1 MRAAATQAYRRAASR
16 ISPKLSPTTLSKIG
30 NDMERAISR
39 GIAPVSAFSI
49 PYSVRYDPFAVNHPD
64 GSSSNP
70 FAKPDEDNRNGDDA
84 SSSNNKNDNLSVN
97 PSAVIRAMGTSRRV
111 FLLNPTLNLTE
122 LDGLSYHLRS
132 MASNSAINSI
142 VIANPM
148 EDTECNG
155 DMSENA
161 TVLPSFMED
170 EDPTKNYFNPRTS
183 PSSSVGPYG
192 KRQNFIKSILHERFG
207 DGLGMPYV
215 SSGYDAHQIY
225 KLGMHADASRLDTEL
240 LVPLISL
247 SKSVRGSYDESIN
260 HSRSKVPV
268 ITLPHG
274 LVTDA
279 GYSLLLGS
287 YVLATHSTS
296 FKMLNPLR
304 GLSFDPVGLS
314 YLLPRVGW
322 EFGQPSAEYSS
333 SIASILALTGY
344 EANAEDMV
352 STGLAT
358 HYIGG
363 PFKLNLLER
372 AVAEMNSFEYQ
383 SLIAPPK
390 RLYGKKFDEVDG
402 IMAGWSGAGGVG
414 GGMGSSDVNAQF
426 KNVAVANL
434 IQHLSEYDAAG
445 ADEYGVHLRDD
456 LDDETGLFLK
466 DTDPSVTLPEERIQL
481 YGELVSE
488 LVNSAAT
495 FREAFSEPTVEGI
508 MERLREIAATKV
520 EFEGKIGYEE
530 DVMVADQAHSF
541 LMSMEQ
547 RSPLAL
553 CVTNQ
558 LLRKGMD
565 DEETLE
571 SCMER
576 ERVSQLRLFTKDNGD
591 FVRWAE
597 SGCGVGLVEMIHG
610 NSSLIRTREDTYSG
624 WKHSSVKE
632 VTNDEIQEIVG

>member
-1 MRAAATQAYRRAASR
+1 M
-16 ISPKLSPTTLSKIG
+16 
-30 NDMERAISR
+30 
-39 GIAPVSAFSI
+39 
-49 PYSVRYDPFAVNHPD
+49 
-64 GSSSNP
+64 GSN
-70 FAKPDEDNRNGDDA
+70 A
-84 SSSNNKNDNLSVN
+84 
-97 PSAVIRAMGTSRRV
+97 
-111 FLLNPTLNLTE
+111 
-122 LDGLSYHLRS
+122 
-132 MASNSAINSI
+132 AINSI

-148 EDTECNG
+148 EDAECNG
-155 DMSENA
+155 DMSENT

-170 EDPTKNYFNPRTS
+170 EDPTKNYYNRTS
-183 PSSSVGPYG
+183 ASTFGPYG

-225 KLGMHADASRLDTEL
+225 KMGMHADASRLDAEL

-260 HSRSKVPV
+260 HSESKVPV
-268 ITLPHG
+268 ITMPHG

-296 FKMLNPLR
+296 FQILNPLR

-333 SIASILALTGY
+333 AIASILALTGY

-372 AVAEMNSFEYQ
+372 ALSELNSFEYQ
-383 SLIAPPK
+383 SLVAPPK
-390 RLYGKKFDEVDG
+390 RLYGRKLDEVDG
-402 IMAGWSGAGGVG
+402 IIPGEGVGVGAG
-414 GGMGSSDVNAQF
+414 MGSDVNAQF

-434 IQHLSEYDAAG
+434 IQHVSEYDAAG

-466 DTDPSVTLPEERIQL
+466 DADPSVTLPEERIQL

-495 FREAFSEPTVEGI
+495 FRDAFAEPTVEGI
-508 MERLREIAATKV
+508 MERLREIAATKG
-520 EFEGKIGYEE
+520 EFEGKLGYEE
-530 DVMVADQAHSF
+530 DVMVAEQAQSF
-541 LMSMEQ
+541 VVNMEQ

-565 DEETLE
+565 DDETLE

-576 ERVSQLRLFTKDNGD
+576 ERVSQLRLFTKENGD
-591 FVRWAE
+591 YVRWAE
-597 SGCGVGLVEMIHG
+597 SGSGVGLVEMTHG
-610 NSSLIRTREDTYSG
+610 NSSLIRKREDMYSG
-624 WKHSSVKE
+624 WKHASVKD

>member
-1 MRAAATQAYRRAASR
+1 MASTQAYRKAASR

-30 NDMERAISR
+30 KDMERAISR
-39 GIAPVSAFSI
+39 TAPVSAFSI
-49 PYSVRYDPFAVNHPD
+49 PYSVRYDPFAINHPD

-70 FAKPDEDNRNGDDA
+70 YAHADKAD
-84 SSSNNKNDNLSVN
+84 SSNNVVN

-111 FLLNPTLNLTE
+111 FVLNPSCSPTE
-122 LDGLSYHLRS
+122 IDGLSYHLKC
-132 MASNSAINSI
+132 MGSNAAINSI

-148 EDTECNG
+148 EDAECNG
-155 DMSENA
+155 DMSENT

-170 EDPTKNYFNPRTS
+170 EDPTKNYYNRTS
-183 PSSSVGPYG
+183 ASTFGPYG

-225 KLGMHADASRLDTEL
+225 KMGMHADASRLDSEL

-260 HSRSKVPV
+260 HSESKVPV
-268 ITLPHG
+268 ITMPHG

-296 FKMLNPLR
+296 FQILNPLR

-333 SIASILALTGY
+333 AIASILALTGY

-372 AVAEMNSFEYQ
+372 ALSELNSFEYQ
-383 SLIAPPK
+383 SLVAPPK
-390 RLYGKKFDEVDG
+390 RLYGRKLDEVDG
-402 IMAGWSGAGGVG
+402 IIPGEGVGVGAG
-414 GGMGSSDVNAQF
+414 MGSDVNAQF

-434 IQHLSEYDAAG
+434 IQHVSEYDAAG

-466 DTDPSVTLPEERIQL
+466 DADPSVTLPEERIQL

-495 FREAFSEPTVEGI
+495 FRDAFAEPTVEGI
-508 MERLREIAATKV
+508 MERLREIAATKG
-520 EFEGKIGYEE
+520 EFEGKLGYEE
-530 DVMVADQAHSF
+530 DVMVAEQAQSF
-541 LMSMEQ
+541 VVNMEQ

-565 DEETLE
+565 DDETLE

-576 ERVSQLRLFTKDNGD
+576 ERVSQLRLFTKENGD
-591 FVRWAE
+591 YVRWAE
-597 SGCGVGLVEMIHG
+597 SGSGVGLVEMTHG
-610 NSSLIRTREDTYSG
+610 NSSLIRKREDMYSG
-624 WKHSSVKE
+624 WKHASVKD

>member
-1 MRAAATQAYRRAASR
+1 
-16 ISPKLSPTTLSKIG
+16 
-30 NDMERAISR
+30 MEAAISR
-39 GIAPVSAFSI
+39 TAPKSAFSI
-49 PYSVRYDPFAVNHPD
+49 PYSVRYDPFALNKPDGLSSHPFPRDD
-64 GSSSNP
+64 GSS
-70 FAKPDEDNRNGDDA
+70 NG
-84 SSSNNKNDNLSVN
+84 SSVSVN
-97 PSAVIRAMGTSRRV
+97 PSAVIRPMGTSRRV
-111 FLLNPTLNLTE
+111 FLLNPSCSPTE

-142 VIANPM
+142 VIANPI
-148 EDTECNG
+148 EDSECNG
-155 DMSENA
+155 DMSDNT

-170 EDPTKNYFNPRTS
+170 EDPTKNYYNDGT
-183 PSSSVGPYG
+183 SSSSGGGPYG
-192 KRQNFIKSILHERFG
+192 QRQNFIKSFLHEHYG

-215 SSGYDAHQIY
+215 SSGYDARLIY
-225 KLGMHADASRLDTEL
+225 EMGMHNDPSRLDHEL
-240 LVPLISL
+240 LSPLISL
-247 SKSVRGSYDESIN
+247 SKSVRGSYDESLH
-260 HSRSKVPV
+260 HSASKVPV

-274 LVTDA
+274 LVTDG

-296 FKMLNPLR
+296 FKILNPLR

-322 EFGQPSAEYSS
+322 EFGQPSAEYSHA
-333 SIASILALTGY
+333 IASIVALTGY
-344 EANAEDMV
+344 EANAQDMV

-372 AVAEMNSFEYQ
+372 ALSELNSWEYQ
-383 SLIAPPK
+383 SLLPKVK
-390 RLYGKKFDEVDG
+390 RLYGRNEVDG
-402 IMAGWSGAGGVG
+402 IIMSGGDAFASSTVG
-414 GGMGSSDVNAQF
+414 GFGMGNDVNAQF

-434 IQHLSEYDAAG
+434 IQHVSEYDAAG

-466 DTDPSVTLPEERIQL
+466 DADPSVTLPEERIQL

-495 FREAFSEPTVEGI
+495 FREVLAEPSVEGI
-508 MERLREIAATKV
+508 MERLREVAATKV
-520 EFEGKIGYEE
+520 EFEGKVGYEE
-530 DVMVADQAHSF
+530 DVMVADQAQSF
-541 LMSMEQ
+541 VTNMEQ

-553 CVTNQ
+553 CVTNH

-565 DEETLE
+565 DDETLE

-576 ERVSQLRLFTKDNGD
+576 ERSSQLRLFTKENGD
-591 FVRWAE
+591 YVRWAE
-597 SGCGVGLVEMIHG
+597 SGCGVGLVEMSHG
-610 NSSLIRTREDTYSG
+610 NSSLIRKREDMFSG